1 MNAYERVNERLDWIE
16 KKLKGLSDDQWAA
29 RNDASKAV
37 SELCNRV
44 EMLEPKDSV
53 APAPRRYRDVTAE
66 VEEFTG
72 WWHGM
77 RKIMDAPSGYR
88 LRKIVVLNESH
99 RHAFIIEKEEP

>member
-1 MNAYERVNERLDWIE
+1 MSFYISREQMEIEELKARVDKLER
-16 KKLKGLSDDQWAA
+16 AA
-29 RNDASKAV
+29 LADKQY
-37 SELCNRV
+37 
-44 EMLEPKDSV
+44 P
-53 APAPRRYRDVTAE
+53 PRRYRDVTAE